1 MSGGRKP
8 RGGEWG
14 QMRDAMAKNRSTAK
28 GVEGR
33 EHVPEAACGKC
44 KKFSE
49 NAYGSDG
56 SGYCTVLKMGSYLD
70 KDPPLYNM
78 EGEASLMTVFN
89 MDAAKCKFYAEMEVI
104 DTDATE
110 CADPHYRRTQ
120 RQMAKFQ
127 K

>member
-1 MSGGRKP
+1 MTIRKT

-14 QMRDAMAKNRSTAK
+14 QMRDAMSKNTSAKK

-33 EHVPEAACGKC
+33 EYVPEVACGKC
-44 KKFSE
+44 RMFSE
-49 NAYGSDG
+49 NAYSSDG
-56 SGYCTVLKMGSYLD
+56 RGFCAILKMGSSID
-70 KDPPLYNM
+70 KNPPVYIK
-78 EGEASLMTVFN
+78 EGEAAFMTIFN
-89 MDAAKCKFYAEMEVI
+89 MDAAKCNFYKEMAVI

-120 RQMAKFQ
+120 RQMEQFK

>member
-1 MSGGRKP
+1 MTIRKP

-14 QMRDAMAKNRSTAK
+14 QMAEAMAKNTSAKK

-33 EHVPEAACGKC
+33 EHVPDVACGKC

-49 NAYGSDG
+49 NAYSSDG
-56 SGYCTVLKMGSYLD
+56 RGFCAVLKMGSSID
-70 KDPPLYNM
+70 KNPPVYIK
-78 EGEASLMTVFN
+78 EGEAAFMVIFN
-89 MDAAKCKFYAEMEVI
+89 MDAAKCNFYEEMAVI

-120 RQMAKFQ
+120 RQMEQFRK
-127 K
+127 